1 MRTRFALVALVA
13 VCSVGAFAAPVD
25 ELAELL
31 RPFPERKQTD
41 TPSTFAAGWLPAA
54 DGAGP
59 AERAPVLLVVGA
71 DAAVEPV
78 LRAARALAARPASR
92 PVVIVSAA
100 GDEPSPPTDH
110 GVLSGDDR
118 PVAAL
123 LVRVQH
129 GADSPVIVSGV
140 GSSVVWHGLIER
152 SNVVAGLVLELREE
166 PVADLRLTALLEQ
179 EVPAVALDFVPD
191 APESPRSD
199 AARFVELLVR
209 QVAERD
215 PPPAWSALRVRAGS
229 RGAAAAFTGT
239 VPDYAAGGVGL
250 RLGGVIPG
258 GPAAAAGL
266 GEGDVIVEFDGR
278 SIADVQAYAA
288 ALETLRPGV
297 PVAVVYLRNGER
309 RSATIVPTARK

>member
-1 MRTRFALVALVA
+1 MRTCFALVAA
-13 VCSVGAFAAPVD
+13 WSVGTLAAPVA

-31 RPFPERKQTD
+31 RPFPEGKQGEA
-41 TPSTFAAGWLPAA
+41 PSTAEAGWLPAA
-54 DGAGP
+54 DGASP
-59 AERAPVLLVVGA
+59 AQRAPVLLVVGGGA
-71 DAAVEPV
+71 DVESV
-78 LRAARALAARPASR
+78 LRAADALAARPASR
-92 PVVIVSAA
+92 PVVVVSAA
-100 GDEPSPPTDH
+100 AGNEASTPADHGAFSGDE
-110 GVLSGDDR
+110 R

-123 LVRVQH
+123 LVRAQQ

-140 GSSVVWHGLIER
+140 GSSVEWRRLIER

-166 PVADLRLTALLEQ
+166 PVADPWLADLLAK
-179 EVPAVALDFVPD
+179 EVPAVALDFVPN
-191 APESPRSD
+191 APESQRSD

-209 QVAERD
+209 QVAECD
-215 PPPAWSALRVRAGS
+215 PPPAWSAPRERAGS
-229 RGAAAAFTGT
+229 RGGGAAFTGT

-266 GEGDVIVEFDGR
+266 REGDVIVEFDGR

-297 PVAVVYLRNGER
+297 PVSVVYLRDGER
-309 RSATIVPTARK
+309 RSAKILPTVRK